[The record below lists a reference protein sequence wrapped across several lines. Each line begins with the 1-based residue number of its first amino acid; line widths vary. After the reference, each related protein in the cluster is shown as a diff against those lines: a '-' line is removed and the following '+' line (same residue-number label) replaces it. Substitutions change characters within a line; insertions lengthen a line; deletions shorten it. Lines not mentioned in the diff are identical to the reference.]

1 MRKCPDILLALLAVL
16 SLMACANMGTPDGG
30 PYDETPP
37 SIVGTH
43 PRFGATKAGTR
54 KITLRFN
61 ENIKLESASEK
72 VVVSPPQLNQPE
84 IYTSGKQITIEL
96 MDSLKPDMT
105 YTIDFADAIEDNNEG
120 NPMGDYAFTF
130 STGERL
136 DTFQLSGYVLNAEDL
151 EPIKGILVGLYAADS
166 LSDGIPDSTFRT
178 QPLQRISR
186 TDSRG
191 HFVVKG
197 LNPAFRYRVFALK
210 DMDQDFAFSQKSEQI
225 AFNDALY
232 SLRSAPD
239 VRYDTIWHDSIY
251 YDSIVPVPYTHFYPD
266 DIVLR
271 AFTEEGQARAFLK
284 SERPTLEQFT
294 LFFTAPDSIEP
305 VVRGLDFDDTAAF
318 VREKTAGND
327 TLTYWIR
334 DSLLYNRDSL
344 QVTVDYRATDTVGQ
358 LQWQTDTLLLISRQ
372 TYARRQKQLAEKW
385 ENYAKEYREKY
396 RQDLKAK
403 EYAERKAQKED
414 GERQADDEPEEG
426 GGEPAAAPPVEADAD
441 TLATPVPQPLPEAG
455 VEAEDGKGTDKASR
469 KDKKEKKRKKKV
481 RDEDIEVPPMPE
493 EFLEMRVAGSTLDP
507 DQNVSLRFT
516 TPIDTVYPELVH
528 FVEMVNDTERVERP
542 FLVQRMEGK
551 LMEYRLYAEWQPD
564 TKYECTL
571 DTGAFVNIYGQRT
584 SESKQR
590 ISVRSLD
597 DYSTLFVSLQ
607 QADPSAVLHLLDSGG
622 KVAKRRKAADGK
634 ADFYF
639 VKPGTYYLYMFYDRD
654 GDGRWT
660 TGDFSASRQGEEAF
674 FYPGALELRAGWEVT
689 QTWNPLMRPIHQQK
703 PGKITKQKPDKEK
716 DIHSK
721 NQQREQEKKGN
732 KRNGSNGGNSNRSNT
747 YGGGYVNQNQ

>member
-1 MRKCPDILLALLAVL
+1 MRKCPHILFALLAVL
-16 SLMACANMGTPDGG
+16 LLMACANMGTPDGG

-37 SIVGTH
+37 TIVGTH
-43 PRFGATKAGTR
+43 PRFGATTASTR
-54 KITLRFN
+54 KITLRFS
-61 ENIKLESASEK
+61 ENIKLENASEK

-166 LSDGIPDSTFRT
+166 LSDGIPDSIFRT

-191 HFVVKG
+191 HFVAKG
-197 LNPAFRYRVFALK
+197 LDPTCSYRVFALK

-225 AFNDALY
+225 AFNNQLY

-239 VRYDTIWHDSIY
+239 VRYDTVWHDSIY

-284 SERPTLEQFT
+284 SERPELERFT
-294 LFFTAPDSIEP
+294 LYFTAPDSLESI
-305 VVRGLDFDDTAAF
+305 VRGLDFDARDAF
-318 VREKTAGND
+318 VREKTEGND
-327 TLTYWIR
+327 TLTYWLR
-334 DSLLYNRDSL
+334 DSLIYNRDSL
-344 QVTVDYRATDTVGQ
+344 QVTVDYRATDTLGQ
-358 LQWQTDTLLLISRQ
+358 LQWQTDTLLLVSRQ
-372 TYARRQKQLAEKW
+372 SYARRQKQQAEKW
-385 ENYAKEYREKY
+385 EKYAKEYREKY

-403 EYAERKAQKED
+403 EYAERKAEKE
-414 GERQADDEPEEG
+414 GERPQDDETTEETDF
-426 GGEPAAAPPVEADAD
+426 PAPADSTETATD
-441 TLATPVPQPLPEAG
+441 TLPSAIPASSPNTDAKDSPDTDAG
-455 VEAEDGKGTDKASR
+455 KASR
-469 KDKKEKKRKKKV
+469 KDKKEKKKRKKV

-493 EFLEMRVAGSTLDP
+493 EFLEMRVSGSTLDP
-507 DQNVSLRFT
+507 DQNVFLRFA
-516 TPIDTVYPELVH
+516 TPIDTVHPELIH

-542 FLVQRMEGK
+542 FLVQRVEGK
-551 LMEYRLYAEWQPD
+551 LMEYCLYAEWQPD

-571 DTGAFVNIYGQRT
+571 DTGTFVNIYGQRT
-584 SESKQR
+584 AESKQK
-590 ISVRSLD
+590 INVRSLD
-597 DYSTLFVSLQ
+597 DYSTLFVTLQ

-622 KVAKRRKAADGK
+622 KVAKRQRATDGK

-639 VKPGTYYLYMFYDRD
+639 VKPGTYYLYMFYDRN

-660 TGDFSASRQGEEAF
+660 TGDFSTSRQGEEAF
-674 FYPGALELRAGWEVT
+674 FYPGALELKAGWEIT
-689 QTWNPLMRPIHQQK
+689 QTWNPHMRPLQQQK
-703 PGKITKQKPDKEK
+703 PDKITKQKPDKAK
-716 DIHSK
+716 NLHSK
-721 NQQREQEKKGN
+721 NQQREEEKKG
-732 KRNGSNGGNSNRSNT
+732 KKGNGSKSGNSSNT

>member
-1 MRKCPDILLALLAVL
+1 MRKCPHILFALLAVL
-16 SLMACANMGTPDGG
+16 LLMACANMGTPDGG

-37 SIVGTH
+37 TIVGTH
-43 PRFGATKAGTR
+43 PRFGATTASTR
-54 KITLRFN
+54 KITLRFS
-61 ENIKLESASEK
+61 ENIKLENASEK

-151 EPIKGILVGLYAADS
+151 EPIKGILVGLYTADS
-166 LSDGIPDSTFRT
+166 LSDGIPDSIFRT

-197 LNPAFRYRVFALK
+197 LDPTCRYRVFALK

-225 AFNDALY
+225 AFNNQLY

-239 VRYDTIWHDSIY
+239 VRYDTVWHDSIY
-251 YDSIVPVPYTHFYPD
+251 YDSIVSVPYTHFYPD

-284 SERPTLEQFT
+284 SERPELERFT
-294 LFFTAPDSIEP
+294 LYFTAPDSLEP
-305 VVRGLDFDDTAAF
+305 IVRGLDFDARDAF
-318 VREKTAGND
+318 VREKTEGND
-327 TLTYWIR
+327 TLTYWLR
-334 DSLLYNRDSL
+334 DSLIYNRDSL
-344 QVTVDYRATDTVGQ
+344 QVTVDYRATDTLGQ
-358 LQWQTDTLLLISRQ
+358 LQWQTDTLLLVSRQ
-372 TYARRQKQLAEKW
+372 SYARRQKQQAEKW
-385 ENYAKEYREKY
+385 EKYAKEYREKY

-403 EYAERKAQKED
+403 EYAERKAEKE
-414 GERQADDEPEEG
+414 GERPQDDETTEETDF
-426 GGEPAAAPPVEADAD
+426 PAPADSTETATNTLPSAIPASSPNTDAKDSPD
-441 TLATPVPQPLPEAG
+441 TDAG
-455 VEAEDGKGTDKASR
+455 KASH
-469 KDKKEKKRKKKV
+469 KDKKEKKKRKKV

-493 EFLEMRVAGSTLDP
+493 EFLEMRVSGSTLDP
-507 DQNVSLRFT
+507 DQNVFLRFA
-516 TPIDTVYPELVH
+516 TPIDTVHPELIH

-542 FLVQRMEGK
+542 FLVQRVVGK
-551 LMEYRLYAEWQPD
+551 LMEYCLYAEWQPD

-571 DTGAFVNIYGQRT
+571 DTGTFVNIYGQRT
-584 SESKQR
+584 AESKQK
-590 ISVRSLD
+590 INVRSLD
-597 DYSTLFVSLQ
+597 DYSTLFVTLQ

-622 KVAKRRKAADGK
+622 KVAKRQRATDGK

-639 VKPGTYYLYMFYDRD
+639 VKPGTYYLYMFYDRN

-660 TGDFSASRQGEEAF
+660 TGDFSTSRQGEEAF
-674 FYPGALELRAGWEVT
+674 FYPGALDLRAGWEIT
-689 QTWNPLMRPIHQQK
+689 QTWNPHMRPLQQQK
-703 PGKITKQKPDKEK
+703 PDKITKQKPDKAK
-716 DIHSK
+716 DLHSK
-721 NQQREQEKKGN
+721 NQQREEEKKG
-732 KRNGSNGGNSNRSNT
+732 KKGNGSKSGNSSNT